1 MRIHGPVFIGRASGL
16 WLMFCL
22 FNGKVILVSDISSG
36 IESVNLLEINVH
48 CGDPDLFAIPSIVP
62 VQLIVNAWAEEMELV
77 PGSFTHGAKVTSI
90 E

>member
-1 MRIHGPVFIGRASGL
+1 M
-16 WLMFCL
+16 
-22 FNGKVILVSDISSG
+22 ILVSDISSG

-48 CGDPDLFAIPSIVP
+48 CGADCLSIPSIVP